1 MKQGKF
7 QETSPEFIQFKR
19 QNITKWGGLSQLMQ
33 QIEKSISQF
42 NVGYAYID
50 VLRMLQL
57 ADLDNERYS
66 EEEIMS
72 CVSNRT

>member
-1 MKQGKF
+1 
-7 QETSPEFIQFKR
+7 
-19 QNITKWGGLSQLMQ
+19 MQ
-33 QIEKSISQF
+33 QIEKYISQF